1 MAFVADLHL
10 HSGYSYACIKNLAL
24 PNMASWAKV
33 RGIDLLSTADFT
45 RPGWMSELE
54 QSLET
59 TKDND
64 FEFEGVKFVLGTE
77 ISCVYKQGRRARR
90 VHLLVYAPTFEAVRN
105 ICKTVEKLGS
115 KLNRD
120 GLTA

>member
-1 MAFVADLHL
+1 
-10 HSGYSYACIKNLAL
+10 
-24 PNMASWAKV
+24 
-33 RGIDLLSTADFT
+33 
-45 RPGWMSELE
+45 MSELE

-59 TKDND
+59 TKDSD

-77 ISCVYKQGRRARR
+77 ISCVYKQVHRARR